1 MPSRRSASRYRL
13 RAAPNLSM
21 SPSPR
26 GFCCTRS
33 CVGADPVIIIGAV
46 LLGLC
51 IGSFLNVCI
60 LRLPRDQSLLRPRS
74 TCPNCK
80 QPIAWRDNI
89 PLFSWLWLRGK
100 CRWCHTPISRQYPLI
115 EALVGVLFGVSV
127 LVYGTTLHA
136 VSAALLGTILLG
148 IAITDA
154 RHYIIPD
161 EFTWG
166 GLVIDLLLALGGGV
180 HGFLAALLGAAVGF
194 ALLWLVGL
202 AGSWVF
208 KEEAMGGGDVKMMAM
223 VGSFVGWRG
232 VLLTVFA
239 GAAIGSLIFVPL
251 SLKKKR
257 LVPFGVFL
265 AVGAVV
271 AFVFGDAIIAWYG
284 HFLKGD

>member
-1 MPSRRSASRYRL
+1 VD
-13 RAAPNLSM
+13 
-21 SPSPR
+21 
-26 GFCCTRS
+26 T
-33 CVGADPVIIIGAV
+33 DIVIIIGAA

-51 IGSFLNVCI
+51 FGSFLNVCI

-89 PLFSWLWLRGK
+89 PLFSWLLLRGK
-100 CRWCHTPISRQYPLI
+100 CRWCHNPISKQYPLI

-127 LVYGTTLHA
+127 LAYGTTLHA
-136 VSAALLGTILLG
+136 VAAALFGTILLG

-166 GLVIDLLLALGGGV
+166 GLVIGLLLALGGGV
-180 HGFLAALLGAAVGF
+180 HGFLMALLGAAVGF
-194 ALLWLVGL
+194 VLLWLVGM
-202 AGSWVF
+202 AGTWVF
-208 KEEAMGGGDVKMMAM
+208 KEDAMGGGDVKMMAM
-223 VGSFVGWRG
+223 VGSFVGWQG

-239 GAAIGSLIFVPL
+239 GAALGSLIFVPL
-251 SLKKKR
+251 SIKKKKR

-265 AVGAVV
+265 AVGAAVT
-271 AFVFGDAIIAWYG
+271 FVFGAAIVSWYG
-284 HFLKGD
+284 HFLRGD